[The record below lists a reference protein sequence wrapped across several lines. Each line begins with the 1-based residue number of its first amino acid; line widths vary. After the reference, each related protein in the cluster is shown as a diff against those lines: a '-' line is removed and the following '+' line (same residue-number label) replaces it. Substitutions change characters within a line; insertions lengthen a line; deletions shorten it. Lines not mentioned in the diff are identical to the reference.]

1 MPTPL
6 DGPTVSAVPPR
17 DASTTAD
24 FAELIRNARR
34 ATPAE
39 LRAQRVSF
47 AFGNVAIENP
57 RITREVVEREAARIK
72 PRASR

>member
-1 MPTPL
+1 MVRVLMPSRTR
-6 DGPTVSAVPPR
+6 S
-17 DASTTAD
+17 SHAD
-24 FAELIRNARR
+24 VAELIRNARR

-47 AFGNVAIENP
+47 AFGNVAIENSQ
-57 RITREVVEREAARIK
+57 ITRETVEREAARIK

>member
-1 MPTPL
+1 MQA
-6 DGPTVSAVPPR
+6 GC
-17 DASTTAD
+17 
-24 FAELIRNARR
+24 AELIRNARR
-34 ATPAE
+34 PTPAE

-57 RITREVVEREAARIK
+57 RITRELVEREAARIK